1 MALPEWA
8 SDLSSD
14 ARHVLLTIAALLG
27 TGILGLPLQLVETGL
42 APFALMMSVT
52 LAMQIA
58 VVFLATD
65 LLQRAHAFLAHQRAR
80 APRDRKLPGDA
91 GHEAPGPLLEQLEE
105 EGGADQLASAAAH
118 TTQADL
124 HTMGCLFLPKY
135 LGRAFDLAVLIVFI
149 TTLISYSLA
158 GGGAYSSLVGG
169 SPQASI
175 VPYVLGC
182 SCYVI
187 FVEPF
192 MRAFM
197 QALTAA
203 KVVLLVV
210 IIGLCGLVA
219 GETGLRPHE
228 SWESASVLQPFLI
241 GTVAI
246 GGIADLMPYMLDE
259 RARASAQR
267 ITRFRRSVCVG
278 VVACYLLN
286 LLWAGFVLGIV
297 PQRRS
302 DAGPDGISLQ
312 DAAQRGEIATIP
324 VTQII
329 NAQFHS
335 KFGWLAQA
343 IVVFIC
349 LSVTVSFSAIG
360 LGLKDV
366 LSGFARSLNAALGL
380 SEDDGAG
387 PEGEGEGEGEVSAS
401 GQQLFS
407 AAFWMPADGRGRKR
421 LCGRAVELAIILVA
435 FAAVLG
441 VALSNP
447 TGFLLVLGTF
457 VSMALN
463 LAGGVFI
470 SLMYVAARQRAG
482 HLPVLVPLNERAGRV
497 LAGFVVVSFNIA
509 VLYDVHQASR
519 SILAE
524 EFAGALTAA
533 ATALLVATSVW
544 PVSRYVIFAAQAE
557 PAAEALLAEG

>member
-1 MALPEWA
+1 
-8 SDLSSD
+8 
-14 ARHVLLTIAALLG
+14 
-27 TGILGLPLQLVETGL
+27 
-42 APFALMMSVT
+42 
-52 LAMQIA
+52 
-58 VVFLATD
+58 
-65 LLQRAHAFLAHQRAR
+65 
-80 APRDRKLPGDA
+80 
-91 GHEAPGPLLEQLEE
+91 
-105 EGGADQLASAAAH
+105 
-118 TTQADL
+118 
-124 HTMGCLFLPKY
+124 MGRLFLPKY
-135 LGRAFDLAVLIVFI
+135 LGRAFDLAVLIVFV

-187 FVEPF
+187 FVEPH

-302 DAGPDGISLQ
+302 DAGPDDISLQ

-380 SEDDGAG
+380 SEETGAEA
-387 PEGEGEGEGEVSAS
+387 EGEGVSEGEGDDSAG
-401 GQQLFS
+401 GQELFS
-407 AAFWMPADGRGRKR
+407 AAFWMPVDGRGRRR

-482 HLPVLVPLNERAGRV
+482 HLPVLVPLNERIGRV

-519 SILAE
+519 SVLAE

-544 PVSRYVIFAAQAE
+544 PVSRYVLFTQPAE